1 MFGKKYFIYILASK
15 KNGTLYVGVTNDL
28 KRRVAEH
35 KNGFIPGFTRKYKV
49 ELLVYFEAFDE
60 PRAAIAREKQIK
72 AGSRA
77 NKVRLIERD
86 NPDWI
91 DLFEKI

>member
-1 MFGKKYFIYILASK
+1 MFGKKYFVYILASK

-35 KNGFIPGFTRKYKV
+35 RTGAVPGFAKKYKIF
-49 ELLVYFEAFDE
+49 LLVYFEAFDE
-60 PRAAIAREKQIK
+60 PRYAIAREKRLK
-72 AGSRA
+72 AGSRN
-77 NKVRLIERD
+77 NKIRLIERD

>member
-1 MFGKKYFIYILASK
+1 MFGKKYFVYILASK

-35 KNGFIPGFTRKYKV
+35 RNGVIPGFAKRYKTF
-49 ELLVYFEAFDE
+49 LLVHFEAFDE
-60 PRAAIAREKQIK
+60 PRFAIAMEKQLK

-77 NKVRLIERD
+77 NKIRLVERD
-86 NPDWI
+86 NPDWL

>member
-1 MFGKKYFIYILASK
+1 MFGKKYFVYILASQ

-35 KNGFIPGFTRKYKV
+35 RTGAIPGFAKKYKV
-49 ELLVYFEAFDE
+49 FLLVYFEVFDE
-60 PRAAIAREKQIK
+60 PRYAIAREKRLK
-72 AGSRA
+72 AESRN
-77 NKVRLIERD
+77 NKIRLIEGD

>member
-1 MFGKKYFIYILASK
+1 MSDKKYFVYILASK

-28 KRRVAEH
+28 RRRVDEH
-35 KNGFIPGFTRKYKV
+35 RTGAVPGFTKKYKAF
-49 ELLVYFEAFDE
+49 LLVYFEAFDE
-60 PRAAIAREKQIK
+60 PRHAITREKRLK
-72 AGSRA
+72 AGSRN
-77 NKVRLIERD
+77 NKIRLIEGD